1 MIPMHRDV
9 AAIEVSNSVIAEMH
23 ELAPS
28 LVFATVITGDG
39 FEIGRSVR
47 DRDGADRLAGMSSSL
62 QALSDAVARELAI
75 GTAKYVVIEAENAR
89 LLQLRVPGQPSIL
102 VALFDHHELLGKAL
116 AISRQ
121 GVDRLASLLSER
133 QKTIQ

>member
-1 MIPMHRDV
+1 MIPMHRDD
-9 AAIEVSNSVIAEMH
+9 AAIEASGRVIAEMH
-23 ELAPS
+23 DLAPS
-28 LVFATVITGDG
+28 LVFASVVTADG

-47 DRDGADRLAGMSSSL
+47 DRDGADRLPGMSSSL

-75 GTAKYVVIEAENAR
+75 GSAKYVVIEAENAR
-89 LLQLRVPGQPSIL
+89 LLQLRVPGQHTIL

-121 GVDRLASLLSER
+121 GVDRLASLLSELQR
-133 QKTIQ
+133 TV